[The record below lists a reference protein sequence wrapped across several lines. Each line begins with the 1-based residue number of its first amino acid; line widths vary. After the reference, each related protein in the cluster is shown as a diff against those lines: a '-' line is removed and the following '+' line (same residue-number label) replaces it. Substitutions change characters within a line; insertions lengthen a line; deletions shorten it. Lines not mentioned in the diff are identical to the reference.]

1 MVFMLT
7 PLIAAIC
14 LAGSA
19 GGLGEPMPQRD
30 FSKETPA
37 ERDKRMKWFRE
48 ARFGMFIHWGLY
60 AIPAGVWNGRN
71 HPGASEWLLN
81 TAQIKVA
88 DYTPLLPQFNPVRFN
103 AREWARI
110 AKDAGM
116 KYLVITSKHHD
127 GFALWH
133 SKQSQ
138 WDVESTPFKR
148 DILREL
154 AAACKEAGIIFGLY
168 HSIMDWHHPDYL
180 PRRSWDPR
188 PEHQANYDNYVR
200 YMKAQ
205 LKEIV
210 EGYGPA
216 VLWFDGEWENTWNHE
231 RGVDLYNYVRS
242 LKPNIL
248 VNNRVDKGRAG
259 MAGMTVGDHLGD
271 FGTPEQEIPPNGF
284 PGVDWESCMTMN
296 GSWGFHQNDPNW
308 KSAQTLI
315 ENLVDCASKGG
326 NYLLNVGPTALGEIP
341 AASVERLAAVGNWL
355 KTNGEAI
362 YRTQASPF
370 AKPLKWGRVTRK
382 PGKLYLHVYGRNLN
396 EIVLPGL
403 ATTVKALYRLERGPS
418 DNGLPWNS
426 GPDGLKVSLP
436 SDLGSGPVPVLVLEY
451 SGELNIVEMLLGQA
465 ADRSVALDA
474 ADADVEG
481 HTARYESDK
490 KAIGFWTDSK
500 DKVAWAFRL
509 EKPGR
514 FAVDVTLACEPGN
527 EGTAF
532 EVAAGTERVSGIVPA
547 TKGWSDFITLNLGEI
562 ELNEPGKVKVV
573 VRVAKMATSAVMNLR
588 SVRLRPV

>member
-1 MVFMLT
+1 MLT
-7 PLIAAIC
+7 TLIAACC
-14 LAGSA
+14 LAGS
-19 GGLGEPMPQRD
+19 GGLGDPMPQRD
-30 FSKETPA
+30 FSQETPG

-60 AIPAGVWNGRN
+60 AIPAGVWKGRN
-71 HPGASEWLLN
+71 YPGAAEWLLN

-88 DYTPLLPQFNPVRFN
+88 DYEPLLPQFNPVKFN
-103 AREWARI
+103 AKEWVRI

-133 SKQSQ
+133 SKQSE

-154 AAACKEAGIIFGLY
+154 AAACKELGIIFGLY

-188 PEHQANYDNYVR
+188 PEHKADFDNYVR

-216 VLWFDGEWENTWNHE
+216 VLWFDGEWENTWTHD
-231 RGVDLYNYVRS
+231 RGVDLYHYVRS
-242 LKPNIL
+242 LKPDIL

-259 MAGMTVGDHLGD
+259 MAGMTVGDHMGD

-296 GSWGFHQNDPNW
+296 DSWGFHQNDPNW
-308 KSAQTLI
+308 KSERTLI

-341 AASVERLAAVGNWL
+341 PASVERLAAMGRWL
-355 KTNGEAI
+355 QANGEAI
-362 YRTQASPF
+362 YGTKASPF
-370 AKPLKWGRVTRK
+370 PKPLKWGRVTSK
-382 PGKLYLHVYGRNLN
+382 PGRLYLLVFDRNAN
-396 EIVLPGL
+396 ELLLP
-403 ATTVKALYRLERGPS
+403 
-418 DNGLPWNS
+418 
-426 GPDGLKVSLP
+426 GLKVSVKALFPLGKSGQNLPFQSTDEGLKISLP
-436 SDLGSGPVPVLVLEY
+436 SAAGQVPVYVLEY
-451 SGELNIVEMLLGQA
+451 SGDISISEVLLDQA
-465 ADRSVALDA
+465 ADGSVDLQAVDA
-474 ADADVEG
+474 EVKG
-481 HTARYESDK
+481 HTARFENDK
-490 KAIGFWTDSK
+490 KAIGLWTNPSDQ
-500 DKVAWAFRL
+500 VVWAFRL

-514 FAVDVTLACEPGN
+514 FEVELTLACEPGN
-527 EGTAF
+527 EGSSF
-532 EVAAGTERVSGIVPA
+532 EVLVGGQKLSGAVPA
-547 TKGWSDFITLNLGEI
+547 TKGWNDFTALKLGTI
-562 ELNEPGKVKVV
+562 ELTEKGKVEVV
-573 VRVAKMATSAVMNLR
+573 VKPTKLAKLGVMNLR
-588 SVRLRPV
+588 SVRLRPL

>member
-1 MVFMLT
+1 MLAT
-7 PLIAAIC
+7 LIATLTLTGSG
-14 LAGSA
+14 LAGS
-19 GGLGEPMPQRD
+19 GGLGDLMPQPD
-30 FSKETPA
+30 FSQETPA

-60 AIPAGVWNGRN
+60 AIPAGVWKGRN
-71 HPGASEWLLN
+71 YPGAAEWLLN

-88 DYTPLLPQFNPVRFN
+88 DYLPLLPQFNPVKFN
-103 AREWARI
+103 AMEWVRI

-133 SKQSQ
+133 SKQSE

-180 PRRSWDPR
+180 PRRAWDPR
-188 PEHQANYDNYVR
+188 PEHKADFDNYVR

-216 VLWFDGEWENTWNHE
+216 VLWFDGEWENTWTHE
-231 RGVDLYNYVRS
+231 RGVDLYHYVRS
-242 LKPNIL
+242 LKPDIL

-259 MAGMTVGDHLGD
+259 MAGMTVGDHMGD

-296 GSWGFHQNDPNW
+296 DTWGFHQNDPNW
-308 KSAQTLI
+308 KSERALI

-341 AASVERLAAVGNWL
+341 AASVDRLAVMGRWL
-355 KTNGEAI
+355 RANGEAI
-362 YRTQASPF
+362 YGSTASPF
-370 AKPLKWGRVTRK
+370 PKPLKWGRVTSK
-382 PGKLYLHVYGRNLN
+382 PGKLYIHVFGPNLK
-396 EIVLPGL
+396 EVVLPGL
-403 ATTVKALYRLERGPS
+403 TANVKSIYPLGKPAQKLAS
-418 DNGLPWNS
+418 KA
-426 GPDGLKVSLP
+426 GPDGLIVALPEVSEL
-436 SDLGSGPVPVLVLEY
+436 VPVYVMEY
-451 SGELNIVEMLLGQA
+451 TGELKIAEMMIAQA
-465 ADRSVALDA
+465 ADGTVLLEASDA
-474 ADADVEG
+474 GVKG
-481 HTARYESDK
+481 HTARYEVEK
-490 KAIGFWTDSK
+490 KAIGFWTNAA
-500 DKVAWAFRL
+500 DKVAWTFQIS
-509 EKPGR
+509 KPGR
-514 FAVDVTLACEPGN
+514 FRVELDLACEPGN
-527 EGTAF
+527 EGSGFT
-532 EVAAGTERVSGIVPA
+532 VALNDAMVSSVVPA
-547 TKGWSDFITLNLGEI
+547 TKSWSDFTRVSVGEFELPHSGKFTLTVGTDKI
-562 ELNEPGKVKVV
+562 
-573 VRVAKMATSAVMNLR
+573 AKFGLMNIR

>member
-1 MVFMLT
+1 MLT
-7 PLIAAIC
+7 TLIAACC
-14 LAGSA
+14 LAGS

-37 ERDKRMKWFRE
+37 ERDKRMQWFRE

-71 HPGASEWLLN
+71 HPGASEWILN

-133 SKQSQ
+133 SQQSE

-188 PEHQANYDNYVR
+188 PEHKANYDNYVR

-231 RGVDLYNYVRS
+231 RGIDLYNYVRS

-259 MAGMTVGDHLGD
+259 MAGMTVGDHMGD

-308 KSAQTLI
+308 KSVQTLV

-362 YRTQASPF
+362 YGTKASPF
-370 AKPLKWGRVTRK
+370 AKPLKWGRATSK
-382 PGKLYLHVYGRNLN
+382 PGKLYLHVFGRNLN

-403 ATTVKALYRLERGPS
+403 TTTVKALYRLEKGPS
-418 DNGLPWNS
+418 DNGLPWTS
-426 GPDGLKVSLP
+426 GADGLKVSLP

-451 SGELNIVEMLLGQA
+451 TGELQIAEMLLGQA
-465 ADRSVALDA
+465 ADGSVTLDSA
-474 ADADVEG
+474 EADVEG
-481 HTARYESDK
+481 HTARFESDK
-490 KAIGFWTDSK
+490 RAIGFWTDAK
-500 DKVAWAFRL
+500 DKVAWSFRL

-514 FAVDVTLACEPGN
+514 FAVEVTLACEPGN

-532 EVAAGTERVSGIVPA
+532 EVAAGSEKVAGIVPA
-547 TKGWSDFITLNLGEI
+547 TKGWSDFTTLKLGEI
-562 ELNEPGKVKVV
+562 ELREPGKVKVV
-573 VRVAKMATSAVMNLR
+573 VRATKMAKTAVMNLR
-588 SVRLRPV
+588 SIRLRPV